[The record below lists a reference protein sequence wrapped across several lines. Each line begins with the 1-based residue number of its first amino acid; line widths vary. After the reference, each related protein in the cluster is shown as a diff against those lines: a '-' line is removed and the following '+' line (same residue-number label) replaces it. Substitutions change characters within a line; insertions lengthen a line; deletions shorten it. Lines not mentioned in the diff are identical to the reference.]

1 MTLNSALYSGLLQ
14 HRRHQPRVHQFRYR
28 CSLLLLDLD
37 EQQQVFGLSQLWSG
51 RWWSPMRFRETD
63 YLRAE
68 RQPEESLKACA
79 QRLVSEQLQ
88 LEIDGAVQLLTQ
100 IRSFGMLF
108 NPASFFYCYDRHGAL
123 RGIICEVTNTPWGEH
138 FCYVLEA
145 NPNEQQQNFTLH
157 KRFHVSPFLPLQ
169 ADYHMRFSRPGE
181 RVQVHIAH
189 QQGDQRLFSASLSL
203 QRKQLS
209 ARLLRREALSF
220 PFMVLRTLTGIYW
233 QALRL
238 LIKRIPLFDHSPA
251 RQSVA
256 AHPLRPVKESRDETE
271 QT

>member
-1 MTLNSALYSGLLQ
+1 MELRSALYSGLLQ
-14 HRRHQPRVHQFRYR
+14 HRRHQPREHQFRYR

-37 EQQQVFGLSQLWSG
+37 EQQHVFGLSHLWSG

-63 YLRAE
+63 YLRSE
-68 RQPEESLKACA
+68 RQPGESLKVCA
-79 QRLVSEQLQ
+79 QRLVKEHLHLQ
-88 LEIDGAVQLLTQ
+88 LDGAVQLLTQ
-100 IRSFGMLF
+100 VRSFGMLF

-123 RGIICEVTNTPWGEH
+123 RSIICEVTNTPWGEH
-138 FCYVLEA
+138 FCYVMEA
-145 NPNEQQQNFTLH
+145 DAEKQQQQFTLH

-189 QQGDQRLFSASLSL
+189 QQGEQRLFDASLSL
-203 QRKQLS
+203 QRKPLS
-209 ARLLRREALSF
+209 ASLLRRETLSF
-220 PFMVLRTLTGIYW
+220 PFMVLRTVTGIYW

-238 LIKRIPLFDHSPA
+238 LLKGIPLYDHA
-251 RQSVA
+251 AATQSVA
-256 AHPLRPVKESRDETE
+256 AHPLKESRHETE